1 MTQDKLNLVI
11 LRDAAGQTAV
21 IQRSDQQD
29 VVEARLDDGRIIRLP
44 ASEVTPLDDGNFLA
58 RVRFDAI
65 AAAADSIVV
74 PVIEEQVTVSRRVV
88 EAGRVRITK
97 TVHTD
102 EAHIDEPLLHE
113 VVQVDRQPVNEFV
126 DEAPPMRTEG
136 DTLIVPLVEEVLVVE
151 KRLLVREEL
160 RITRQQTEKRHAETV
175 TLRRE
180 DAHVER
186 LQPDQ
191 ARSDHQGEENP

>member
-1 MTQDKLNLVI
+1 MTQDELNLII

-21 IQRSDQQD
+21 VQRSDQDD

-44 ASEVTPLDDGNFLA
+44 TSEVSRQDDGA
-58 RVRFDAI
+58 YVSRVRFDEV
-65 AAAADSIVV
+65 AAAAESIVV
-74 PVIEEQVTVSRRVV
+74 PVVEEQVTVTRRDV
-88 EAGRVRITK
+88 ETGRVRITK

-102 EAHIDEPLLHE
+102 QAEIDEPLLQD
-113 VVQVDRQPVNEFV
+113 VVQVERQPVNAYV
-126 DEAPPMRTEG
+126 DAAPPIRTEG

-160 RITRQQTEKRHAETV
+160 RITRQQTEKRHAETI

-180 DAHVER
+180 DAQVER
-186 LQPDQ
+186 LQSDQ
-191 ARSDHQGEENP
+191 TRSEDQGEDNP